1 MFHDTVSI
9 IFNRYNID
17 NISYFDLVILWM
29 IILVLVRADVKIQ
42 QMILF
47 AIIAKLACVK
57 WEWRDKEVSALPS
70 RGCKDICFRYKA
82 SKPAN
87 GSRYAMGQRRCQ
99 ICELFIQWEGLW
111 CPCCGVRLRTRP
123 RVGTLREKMR
133 KKL

>member
-1 MFHDTVSI
+1 MFHDTFSI

-17 NISYFDLVILWM
+17 NISYFDLDILWM
-29 IILVLVRADVKIQ
+29 IIPVPAHVDAKTLP
-42 QMILF
+42 MTMC

-57 WEWRDKEVSALPS
+57 WEWRDKEVSGLPS

-82 SKPAN
+82 SKPAK
-87 GSRYAMGQRRCQ
+87 GSRYAIGQRRCQ
-99 ICELFIQWEGLW
+99 LCEIYIQWEGVW

-123 RVGTLREKMR
+123 RVGILREKLR